1 MRSVPC
7 VWSWRS
13 LDHLP
18 FDDGW
23 LVCPLAFRYK
33 KGEYF
38 GVLYRVFV
46 FRGSL
51 FVFGFLFSG
60 GVYLFLVGA
69 CGVLCLKL
77 TLYLCIFSS
86 YLAFDGIFLLGGVLC
101 LIGTLFVSCFKLL
114 IDLYL

>member
-1 MRSVPC
+1 MRFVLC
-7 VWSWRS
+7 VWSWHS

-23 LVCPLAFRYK
+23 LVCPLAFRHK

-38 GVLYRVFV
+38 GVSSLYFVVF
-46 FRGSL
+46 FLFFKGSL
-51 FVFGFLFSG
+51 FVFGWSLWSFRLYLGASLCTYAFL
-60 GVYLFLVGA
+60 A
-69 CGVLCLKL
+69 L
-77 TLYLCIFSS
+77 TLF
-86 YLAFDGIFLLGGVLC
+86 FDRIFLLGGVLC

>member
-1 MRSVPC
+1 MMDGLFALWHSVTKRG
-7 VWSWRS
+7 ST
-13 LDHLP
+13 L
-18 FDDGW
+18 
-23 LVCPLAFRYK
+23 
-33 KGEYF
+33 EYF
-38 GVLYRVFV
+38 I
-46 FRGSL
+46 
-51 FVFGFLFSG
+51 GFLFSG